1 MHFMSKHMDT
11 SSFLP
16 PITQK
21 QTDRQ
26 MKIFIL
32 LREKKN
38 KYKDYRAIS
47 AKHYGLICEE

>member
-1 MHFMSKHMDT
+1 MDT

-32 LREKKN
+32 LREKKKTNIKIIEQSVPNIMVLFVSN
-38 KYKDYRAIS
+38 K
-47 AKHYGLICEE
+47 